1 MTKRYNKAVLNDLVA
16 LWGEGSLAGSTDAEL
31 ITRYAGGEEKSAE
44 SAFSALMTRHGPLV
58 LGTCRRLLRDPHDVE
73 DAFQAT
79 FLVLVRKARYI
90 RVGDSLAPWL
100 YAVTCRIA
108 ARIRA
113 RASGRGRQGP
123 LGDEPAVEG
132 LPSATEFD
140 DIRRLLHEEIG
151 RLPEKYR

>member
-1 MTKRYNKAVLNDLVA
+1 MSKRYSQAVLNDLGT
-16 LWGEGSLAGSTDAEL
+16 LWAEGSLAGWSDAEL
-31 ITRYAGGEEKSAE
+31 VRRYAGGEEKSAD

-79 FLVLVRKARYI
+79 FLVLVRKARQI

-100 YAVTCRIA
+100 YAVACRIA

-113 RASGRGRQGP
+113 RASGRER
-123 LGDEPAVEG
+123 
-132 LPSATEFD
+132 
-140 DIRRLLHEEIG
+140 
-151 RLPEKYR
+151 